1 MGAIRYSCASALLLA
16 TVAAAPTGAGAEL
29 RLEDAPVVWYEDD
42 RAPVPIPAERD
53 PGVIADSYEEGFS
66 RPVGRATNPDRL
78 IYGPVPAAN
87 VNGLGEVPNS
97 SWFTNRIG
105 LFPMST
111 ADAARGPGGGT
122 GPDRSAPWKV
132 VGVKT
137 EGVTPGFTIQ
147 DARGDRYLIKF
158 DPPGLLGTTT
168 AAGAISARIFHTAG
182 YNVPDDNVVT
192 FTGEDLVVAE
202 GTTYRDREG
211 VKHPLDRD
219 TLNRILEGVEPLE
232 PNLWLAISSRF
243 LPGKPVGPFNWF
255 GKRKDDPNDH
265 VDHQKRRELRGAR
278 LFSAWVNHF
287 DTKQQNT
294 LDMYVG
300 AAGEGYVRHHLIDFA
315 STLGC
320 GADGLNPRFGHE
332 YTVDAGPF
340 FGRFFTLGG
349 MGFPWETLERPPG
362 LPEVCYFAS
371 ADFRPEK
378 FEPLLPNTAFADMT
392 DEDGYWAAKIIS
404 AFTDEHLQAI
414 VAEGKYRDPAAAA
427 YVTGVLL
434 ERRDIIAR
442 YYFDR
447 VAPLDF
453 FRREGDAIVFR
464 DLGVERGIYGA
475 STSRYRGRAA
485 AVTEE
490 GTDARWSA
498 WVELEDLRLT
508 FGDGNESP
516 GPASSTHPFRALEFQ
531 VDRGEGW
538 SKSITAYV
546 ARGSGRLVA
555 VRR

>member
-1 MGAIRYSCASALLLA
+1 MGAIRYSCASALLALVFLA
-16 TVAAAPTGAGAEL
+16 APAAAGGDL

-42 RAPVPIPAERD
+42 RAPIPVPAERE
-53 PGVIADSYEEGFS
+53 PGVIADSYEEAFS
-66 RPVGRATNPDRL
+66 RPLGRATNPDRL
-78 IYGPVPAAN
+78 IYGPVAAAN

-97 SWFTNRIG
+97 AWFTNRIG
-105 LFPMST
+105 LFPMSP
-111 ADAARGPGGGT
+111 AEAARGPGEGT
-122 GPDRSAPWKV
+122 GPDRSAPWTV

-137 EGVTPGFTIQ
+137 EGITPGFTIE

-168 AAGAISARIFHTAG
+168 AAGSISARIFHAAG

-192 FTGEDLVVAE
+192 FTGEDLVVA
-202 GTTYRDREG
+202 GGITYRDREG

-219 TLNRILEGVEPLE
+219 TLNGILEGVEPLE
-232 PNLWLAISSRF
+232 PNRWLAISSKF
-243 LPGKPVGPFNWF
+243 LPGKPVGPFNWY

-278 LFSAWVNHF
+278 IFSAWVNHF

-300 AAGEGYVRHHLIDFA
+300 AEGEGYVRHHLIDFA

-320 GADGLNPRFGHE
+320 GADQINPRFGRE
-332 YTVDAGPF
+332 YTVDGGLF
-340 FGRFFTLGG
+340 FARFFSLGG
-349 MGFPWETLERPPG
+349 VGFPWEKLQRPPG
-362 LPEVCYFAS
+362 LPEVCYFES
-371 ADFRPEK
+371 AGWQPLD
-378 FEPLLPNTAFADMT
+378 FEPLMPNTAFADLT

-414 VAEGKYRDPAAAA
+414 VAEGKYRDPAAAV

-434 ERRDIIAR
+434 ERRDIITR
-442 YYFDR
+442 TFFDR

-453 FRREGDAIVFR
+453 FRTEGDAIVFR

-475 STSRYRGRAA
+475 STSRYRGRATT
-485 AVTEE
+485 VTEKGKE
-490 GTDARWSA
+490 AAWPAWSG
-498 WVELEDLRLT
+498 LEDLRFP
-508 FGDGNESP
+508 FGGGFADTD
-516 GPASSTHPFRALEFQ
+516 AATHPFLAFEIQ
-531 VDRGEGW
+531 VDRGYGW
-538 SKSITAYV
+538 SRSVTAYV
-546 ARGSGRLVA
+546 ARKSGRLVA